1 MSRSADEGVKIYF
14 ELYERG
20 VQLIF
25 LKEHYIDTAIY
36 AENMQDK
43 IELQGTDE
51 KMRYSRA

>member
-25 LKEHYIDTAIY
+25 LKEHYIDTPIY